1 MQIRR
6 IDTTS
11 PQAIRQFINLPFEL
25 YKHDHTWVPPLVD
38 DMKFVLNREKH
49 PFYQHSE
56 ADFFVAE
63 SEGQTLGRIAVLDN
77 RRYNQ
82 YHQSGAGFFYYFE
95 CIQDPPVAQS
105 LFEAAVAWAKRHHL
119 HRLFGPK
126 GFLITDGFGILIEG
140 FEYRPALG
148 IPYNP
153 PYYVDLVKGC
163 GFQKETDYFS
173 GYLHRDYQL
182 SARIFEVAERVKK
195 RRGFHIK
202 VFKDKAEMRAWG
214 PRIREV
220 YNQAFVN
227 VWGFCPLTEAEV
239 QVIANRLISVA
250 HPRLIKLVMK
260 GDQVVGFLIAYHDIS
275 AGLQKARGRI
285 WPLGWLYI
293 LLEYRRTKWAN
304 LNGIGLL
311 PEHQGVGADTVLFTE
326 LEKSLREF
334 QFEHADLA
342 QVNEANAKSKDE
354 MEALGVKWYKRHRIY
369 RLDF

>member
-1 MQIRR
+1 MQIRK

-11 PQAIRQFINLPFEL
+11 PQDLRQFVNLPFEL
-25 YKHDHTWVPPLVD
+25 YKHDPNWVPPLVD
-38 DMKFVLNREKH
+38 EMKFVLNRDKH

-63 SEGQTLGRIAVLDN
+63 SQGQALARVAVLDN

-82 YHQSGAGFFYYFE
+82 YHQSSAAFFYYFE
-95 CIQDPPVAQS
+95 CVQDPQVARA
-105 LFEAAVAWAKRHHL
+105 LFDVAVDWAKQRQL
-119 HRLFGPK
+119 NRLLGPK
-126 GFLITDGFGILIEG
+126 GMLITDGFGILVDG
-140 FEYRPALG
+140 FRHRPALG

-153 PYYVDLVKGC
+153 PYYVDLITGC
-163 GFQKETDYFS
+163 GFEKETDYVS

-182 SARIFEVAERVKK
+182 SERIFDVAERVKK

-227 VWGFCPLTEAEV
+227 VWGFCPLTEGET
-239 QVIANRLISVA
+239 QVIADRLVSIA

-260 GDQVVGFLIAYHDIS
+260 GDEVVGFLLAYHDIS
-275 AGLQKARGRI
+275 AALQKARGRL

-342 QVNEANAKSKDE
+342 QINEKNAKSKGE
-354 MEALGVKWYKRHRIY
+354 MEALGIKWYKRHRVY